1 MEGNSPWFLT
11 DSYFNQEKSCRQ
23 MLYFLPLSLFSVK
36 SWNYWI
42 SYQGGQGLVR
52 DQERDARLQW
62 QSRKKSPW
70 LSWRASRDPLILRS
84 VTLDSEKT
92 ELINGILRCKKTEAV
107 RRFDVLAENQEIW
120 LRVHNFFVNGA
131 ITHANVY
138 FSTKPETR
146 SHWHISC
153 VFSGLPRS
161 VRAYG
166 NQIPLSFLGILCY
179 LI

>member
-42 SYQGGQGLVR
+42 SCQGGQGLVR
-52 DQERDARLQW
+52 DQERYARLQW
-62 QSRKKSPW
+62 QKKEPVIVVTCEQRSAYSKKRDSWFRKN
-70 LSWRASRDPLILRS
+70 RF
-84 VTLDSEKT
+84 VKT
-92 ELINGILRCKKTEAV
+92 ELRNGILRCKKTEAV

-131 ITHANVY
+131 ITHANVC

-146 SHWHISC
+146 SHWHILC
-153 VFSGLPRS
+153 VFRTSSECTCALRKK
-161 VRAYG
+161 
-166 NQIPLSFLGILCY
+166 LSW
-179 LI
+179 